1 MSGSES
7 EKDLSNVAAKS
18 ASGASGKPSPY
29 KRVTFYD
36 AQRKAETGIGS
47 YTKSWTVAKYKPGEL
62 EEVVEGHRAAQAA
75 KNAAYKKAAREARDR
90 QLTDIGG
97 IRLPPEETHNVQVK
111 RSITLHLDPGTGNST
126 VLLGSSKA
134 GKSSAMM
141 YIYRRQYGGANQVAV
156 LFASNPQIPLYSA
169 KDRQTKRLIVVTGYD
184 PRLIRLARAINRG
197 AGNKYEFVFM
207 LDDIIDQR
215 QDKTLA
221 ELILTLRNS
230 NISSMVCLQYGNL
243 LAKMSRSNV
252 NNILLFRFNNDEAIE
267 IVVAQYLKS
276 HFRKMGIA
284 PDNMVAFYKSV
295 TADHGFIYLHPASDE
310 ISFHRL
316 PAGKI

>member
-1 MSGSES
+1 MSDSKS
-7 EKDLSNVAAKS
+7 AKS
-18 ASGASGKPSPY
+18 AAPPSRKPSPY

-36 AQRKAETGIGS
+36 AQRKAETGIGA
-47 YTKSWTVAKYKPGEL
+47 YTKSWTIAKYGPGEL
-62 EEVVEGHRAAQAA
+62 DKIIADHRAAQAE
-75 KNAAYKKAAREARDR
+75 KNAAYKKAAREAKDR
-90 QLTDIGG
+90 QLTDISG
-97 IRLPPEETHNVQVK
+97 IRLPPEEPRDVQVK

-134 GKSSAMM
+134 GKSSTMM
-141 YIYRRQYGGANQVAV
+141 YLYRKHYGGANQISI
-156 LFASNPQIPLYSA
+156 LFASNPQIPLYA
-169 KDRQTKRLIVVTGYD
+169 PKDRQTKRLITVTGYD

-197 AGNKYEFVFM
+197 AGNKYEFMFM

-267 IVVAQYLKS
+267 VVIAQYLRS
-276 HFRKMGIA
+276 HFRKIGIT
-284 PDNMVAFYKSV
+284 PDNMVAFYKQM
-295 TADHGFIYLHPASDE
+295 TDDHGFIYIHPASDT

>member
-1 MSGSES
+1 MSDGES
-7 EKDLSNVAAKS
+7 DKKAAKS
-18 ASGASGKPSPY
+18 AAPNARKPSPY

-47 YTKSWTVAKYKPGEL
+47 YTKSWTIAKYGPGEL
-62 EEVVEGHRAAQAA
+62 EKIIADHRAAQAE
-75 KNAAYKKAAREARDR
+75 KNAAYKKAVREAKDR

-97 IRLPPEETHNVQVK
+97 IRLPPEEIRDVQVK

-134 GKSSAMM
+134 GKSSTMM
-141 YIYRRQYGGANQVAV
+141 YLYRKHYGGSDCISV
-156 LFASNPQIPLYSA
+156 LFASNPQIPLYA
-169 KDRQTKRLIVVTGYD
+169 PKDKESRRLITVTGYD

-197 AGNKYEFVFM
+197 AANKYQFMFM

-267 IVVAQYLKS
+267 VVIAQYLRS

-284 PDNMVAFYKSV
+284 PDNMVAFYKKM
-295 TADHGFIYLHPASDE
+295 TDDHGFIYIHPATDA